1 MKWFGFTWESR
12 GEVGEE
18 ERCGDGHDGRR
29 QKSEGIHFS
38 LEISKRI
45 KNFNVRESLEL
56 SFNEISIK
64 NCFF

>member
-1 MKWFGFTWESR
+1 MTWVTWEGR

-38 LEISKRI
+38 LGKLKRI
-45 KNFNVRESLEL
+45 KKTNL
-56 SFNEISIK
+56 
-64 NCFF
+64 

>member
-38 LEISKRI
+38 LGKLKRI
-45 KNFNVRESLEL
+45 KKTNL
-56 SFNEISIK
+56 
-64 NCFF
+64 